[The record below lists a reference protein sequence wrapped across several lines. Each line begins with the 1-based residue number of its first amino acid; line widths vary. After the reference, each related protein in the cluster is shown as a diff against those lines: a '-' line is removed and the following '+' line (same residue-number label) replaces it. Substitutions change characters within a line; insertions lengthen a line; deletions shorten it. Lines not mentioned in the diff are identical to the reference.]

1 MRSEFVYSLAAL
13 AAFPIVVNAQVEAV
27 SVGKITAK
35 KDGSAW
41 TMEKDKDFVK
51 GKYSFIG
58 DASTGIAKKKVTIT
72 ILKDGATL
80 VSGNYEVGKA
90 IKLDFTLDAAAKI
103 NVKVQGETADADYVI
118 STSAIQLNYDFTKVA
133 ELLQIEYNK
142 VTEVLGSAE
151 YKEKAS
157 DAQTYSK
164 LYDRIVAIANADY
177 AFYAKDTDG
186 VQALYDGNQT
196 DVTGMSLYSEIT
208 DALADVTGKEKVYQ
222 LDLLDGDGGLKG
234 LDARYDALGALYQ
247 TSALTAKKDAAKNAR
262 NAYDADATGDKL
274 LAAKNA
280 IAAYK
285 AELEKEEAVKDT
297 NEKAKKNIDD
307 AWTAVYDKYYNE
319 AVKKIT
325 EQYPDPRYTDL
336 RGEALTALADIIA
349 GGDKTNI
356 DAAINKAYTDKVADA
371 KQTDLGVKIA
381 EFKEQL
387 TRTVADYNEVK
398 EQLAAVFATY
408 DAEDKTAT
416 DLVKDAAGFLVDYKN
431 DVLAAVA
438 DFLKFIGENDKFK
451 TVKNLTDEN
460 VNAKLKAIADAEAAY
475 KAQAA
480 IYADFKA
487 MQAAV
492 AAETTSLNNVKAAID
507 KDAKDSKKL
516 DDAVFKPTTI
526 WASTISAIEDNI
538 ADLGAAVDANATTAD
553 KYKTDKKYTDAL
565 KAIQNATAALNS
577 NALAATAKYA
587 EIAGQIKTADDLR
600 KALLDPAKDPKV
612 DLTALNVWAN
622 QVTIDEAVKARTP
635 YKSFINDGDGSITK
649 AISALQTKL
658 DAAPS
663 KTTPLNDK
671 KDNVTNILPYLNSLS
686 NDVKAVT
693 EGTQTMNDI
702 KSNYTNDEKRFADQL
717 DIQECDGIR
726 TNINSKAVV
735 FDPSIKALQ
744 KRINDG
750 EFGNVKGAALQ
761 KEIDAIT
768 AKINAAKEVAA
779 KADATKDE
787 LTKAYDSIKN
797 LDTEDIKKAQD
808 NASVYAVA
816 FKVFSDNYNLL
827 NGTKDDASSKST
839 LFGLDKK
846 VAEQQKVV
854 SDLAKL
860 SDAQKTTYK
869 NNIAGVSVKKKEKVG
884 DKDVDVT
891 YTIASVKEDIAKA
904 KGEEVLTDEVV
915 TKYQGLI
922 EDLKAAT
929 AATVT
934 QATRMNTLED
944 LLAAIDFN
952 KAKADVLKA
961 DPNQDGFYY
970 KQLTGQMTSDFNNL
984 KGKIEADK
992 DLGADEYKADIATLK
1007 GKVEGVAA
1015 NADANLKAF
1024 NAAKDAYAAA
1034 CKTYDAQYAE
1044 WNKLDV
1050 KLDTQEAAL
1059 KTLKDALDELGS
1071 KAEVNYKEGK
1081 SASGDKDAIVA
1092 KEDEIKN
1099 AVAEY
1104 TNPVNYNALV
1114 AIDNKATYDGITKA
1128 HQAADAAYTT
1138 SSSIINTYKN
1148 FKSTELQTATKKA
1161 QTELDNL
1168 LKFLTEYDGKVNA
1181 LQNAAEADYEK
1192 VVSPEQFDKDKS
1204 YKAQFNAIQAELE
1217 GLTQALS
1224 DKINE
1229 YAAAEVATSV
1239 ATYSGA
1245 ITVSKAKVAKFS
1257 ADDKDLDAAVIT
1269 GLYAGIDAQLT
1280 AITDVKDIDAEIKKL
1295 DGAMLTAETAGTG
1308 IKDQITAVEQGQA
1321 QKALKSIIKGYKNW
1335 GILSGNDLNSYYD
1348 ILDDAYYNGAKCVA
1362 NFASYKSTLNELKAK
1377 AQQIEKDNAAIAAA
1391 EAARTDAATAL
1402 AGLQAAYPDFAAGHE
1417 VKATVEEIAKD
1428 LEAFNGNITVGNAAD
1443 VKAGTEAISARVAAV
1458 YPVLYNAELVV
1469 IEGSA
1474 DQKGLIAKAKEEN
1487 LTFGGD
1493 KAAMT
1498 AAINAQEA
1506 NLKAA
1511 KDAVAANDKDPKTG
1525 KNRKAALTDLK
1536 NIETALNGIIKTM
1549 ADVNDTNLDGVIKD
1563 NLEAQVAAQQKALN
1577 NSLNALMGY
1586 SIPSELTDTW
1596 NAIQFD
1602 IDEVEAYIYAHA
1614 DEMAAYQANAEAMLA
1629 DIVPA
1634 ISDLTAAAQAEKVKQ
1649 DEAKAAAEL
1658 ATLNT
1663 IWSWTENYIRNLKTY
1678 KYDWASGQLD
1688 FYGSAANYA
1697 NKMTKLSEQIAGAE
1711 AILAAAKAQAE
1722 TKETTAEKQTVAY
1735 KAYDDV
1741 QTALD
1746 GVYDNCDDIVTL
1758 AKDAYVEKFVGEL
1771 KAQIVADTWTASS
1784 NYTQTDKAVL
1794 TEQRNALVNSV
1805 IYLET
1810 NAKGRSQAE
1819 DTKNN
1824 YGVVTYK
1831 GVITT
1836 LNEGADSFAKNLEA
1850 LKKDIK
1856 DMSLVEDKKG
1866 HIANNGQNE
1875 EISTDDLEVL
1885 ADIILNDEAYDID
1898 ACDVNEDGEVDVTDL
1913 VWLRYFLV
1921 HNDWPTASASVREMV
1936 SGANNAISMQVV
1948 STNGNITRLAVVLN
1962 NETAFK
1968 DFQVKM
1974 QLPAGAKVVGKNLG
1988 ERVEG
1993 INLISSEAA
2002 EGTVS
2007 FVALA
2012 TSKGVINGEEGAV
2025 LYLDVENLNGAVT
2038 IGKAIFVDASL
2049 NGHDLTGTSEATGI
2063 RETIANALNSA
2074 GQKLYDV
2081 SGRMM
2086 NSLKNGINIIRNA
2099 DGTSKKVL
2107 K

>member
-177 AFYAKDTDG
+177 AFYTKDTDG

-349 GGDKTNI
+349 GEDKTNI
-356 DAAINKAYTDKVADA
+356 DAAIDKAYTDKVADA
-371 KQTDLGVKIA
+371 KQTDLGVQIA

-408 DAEDKTAT
+408 DAQDETAT

-487 MQAAV
+487 LQAAV

-538 ADLGAAVDANATTAD
+538 ADLGAAVDANATSAD

-612 DLTALNVWAN
+612 DLTALNVWTN

-808 NASVYAVA
+808 NAFAYAVA

-929 AATVT
+929 VTPVT

-984 KGKIEADK
+984 KGEIEADK
-992 DLGADEYKADIATLK
+992 DLGADEWKSDIAELK
-1007 GKVEGVAA
+1007 GEVEGVAA
-1015 NADANLKAF
+1015 KADANLKAF
-1024 NAAKDAYAAA
+1024 NDAKDAYAKATN
-1034 CKTYDAQYAE
+1034 TYEEQYAV
-1044 WNKLDV
+1044 WNELNV
-1050 KLDTQEAAL
+1050 KLDTQKAAL
-1059 KTLKDALDELGS
+1059 ETLKDALDELGS
-1071 KAEVNYKEGK
+1071 KAEANYKEGK
-1081 SASGDKDAIVA
+1081 SAAADKAAIVA

-1114 AIDNKATYDGITKA
+1114 AKDNKATYDGITKA
-1128 HQAADAAYTT
+1128 HEDADAAYAT
-1138 SSSIINTYKN
+1138 SSSIINTYKY

-1161 QTELDNL
+1161 QTELNEL
-1168 LKFLTEYDGKVNA
+1168 LKFLTEYDDKVNA

-1204 YKAQFNAIQAELE
+1204 YKKQFEDIQAELE
-1217 GLTQALS
+1217 TLTKNLS
-1224 DKINE
+1224 DKINS

-1239 ATYSGA
+1239 ANYDGA
-1245 ITVSKAKVAKFS
+1245 ITASKAKVAKFS
-1257 ADDKDLDAAVIT
+1257 DGDKDLDAAVIT

-1280 AITDVKDIDAEIKKL
+1280 AITDVKDIDAEIKTL
-1295 DGAMLTAETAGTG
+1295 DGALLTAETANTG
-1308 IKDQITAVEQGQA
+1308 IKDQITAVEQAQA
-1321 QKALKSIIKGYKNW
+1321 QKALQSIITGYKNW

-1348 ILDDAYYNGAKCVA
+1348 ILDAAYYNGAKCVA

-1428 LEAFNGNITVGNAAD
+1428 LEAFNGDVTVGNAAD
-1443 VKAGTEAISARVAAV
+1443 VKTGTEAISARVAAV
-1458 YPVLYNAELVV
+1458 YPVLYDAELVV
-1469 IEGSA
+1469 IEGGA
-1474 DQKGLIAKAKEEN
+1474 DEKGLIAKAKEEN
-1487 LTFGGD
+1487 LTYGGD

-1498 AAINAQEA
+1498 TAINAQEA

-1536 NIETALNGIIKTM
+1536 NIETALNGFIKTM
-1549 ADVNDTNLDGVIKD
+1549 ADANDTNLDGVIKESLD
-1563 NLEAQVAAQQKALN
+1563 AKVAAQQTALD
-1577 NSLNALMGY
+1577 NSLNALYGY
-1586 SIPSELTDTW
+1586 SVPSKLTDTW

-1629 DIVPA
+1629 DIEPQ
-1634 ISDLTAAAQAEKVKQ
+1634 INDLKAAAEAEKVKQ
-1649 DEAKAAAEL
+1649 DEAAAAAAL
-1658 ATLNT
+1658 ANLNNT
-1663 IWSWTENYIRNLKTY
+1663 WGKSEQLIQNANNNFDL
-1678 KYDWASGQLD
+1678 ASKQLAQ
-1688 FYGSAANYA
+1688 YGSAANYA
-1697 NKMTKLSEQIAGAE
+1697 NKMAKLDEQIAGAE
-1711 AILAAAKAQAE
+1711 DILTKAKAEAE
-1722 TKETTAEKQTVAY
+1722 TKKTTAEKQPIANKALTDVDVA
-1735 KAYDDV
+1735 
-1741 QTALD
+1741 LN
-1746 GVYDNCDDIVTL
+1746 GVADNCSDIVTM
-1758 AKDAYVEKFVGEL
+1758 AKNAYVDKFIDDL
-1771 KAQIVADTWTASS
+1771 SAQIVADTWTASN
-1784 NYTQTDKAVL
+1784 NYTATDKKAL
-1794 TEQRNALVNSV
+1794 TAKRDALVDFVSD
-1805 IYLET
+1805 LAT
-1810 NAKGRSQAE
+1810 NAKGKDKAE
-1819 DTKNN
+1819 DDKD
-1824 YGVVTYK
+1824 YK

-1836 LNEGADSFAKNLEA
+1836 LNEGKTQFNNDLES

-1856 DMSLVEDKKG
+1856 DMSLVEDKRG
-1866 HIANNGQNE
+1866 HIANDGQNE
-1875 EISTDDLEVL
+1875 EIGDDDLETL
-1885 ADIILNDEAYDID
+1885 ADIILNDEAYDAE
-1898 ACDVNEDGEVDVTDL
+1898 ACDVNGDGEVDVTDL

-1921 HNDWPTASASVREMV
+1921 HDDWPTVGAAVREMA
-1936 SGANNAISMQVV
+1936 SGANDAVSMQVV
-1948 STNGNITRLAVVLN
+1948 STNGNITRLAINLN

-1968 DFQVKM
+1968 DFQVKL
-1974 QLPAGAKVVGKNLG
+1974 QLPAGAKVVGKSLG
-1988 ERVEG
+1988 DRVEG
-1993 INLISSEAA
+1993 VTLISSEAVQ
-2002 EGTVS
+2002 GTVN
-2007 FVALA
+2007 FVGLA
-2012 TSKGVINGEEGAV
+2012 TTKGVINGEEGTV

-2038 IGKAIFVDASL
+2038 IGKAIFVDTSL
-2049 NGHDLTGTSEATGI
+2049 NGHDLTSTSEATGI
-2063 RETIANALNSA
+2063 RETIANALDSA
-2074 GQKLYDV
+2074 TQKFYDV
-2081 SGRMM
+2081 SGRML